1 MKIRVFCLVLGMFF
15 LVGCGKEENSTKTSK
30 DSSSESSYV
39 ESSKKESSNSIEE
52 SLQSTE
58 QDMFSLMIEAAQ
70 SQLPTIKEQ
79 LGAMYKDMT
88 ITEGDNH
95 TIIYTYTFAQD
106 PGLDVDMEALKPTL
120 AKGLKP
126 VIDGTKAMFPDVKVK
141 AIFLKPDGTEIGNMT
156 ITTADIDALSNSSTA
171 Q

>member
-1 MKIRVFCLVLGMFF
+1 MKLKVFCMVLGIFF
-15 LVGCGKEENSTKTSK
+15 LVGCSKEGNSVKTSK

-39 ESSKKESSNSIEE
+39 ESSKKESSGSTEG

-79 LGAMYKDMT
+79 LGDMYKDMT
-88 ITEGDNH
+88 ITEGENH

-106 PGLDVDMEALKPTL
+106 PGIDVDMEALKPTL

-126 VIDGTKAMFPDVKVK
+126 VIDGTKGMFPDVKIK
-141 AIFLKPDGTEIGNMT
+141 AIFLKPDETEIGNMT
-156 ITTADIDALSNSSTA
+156 ITTDDIDALSDSSTA

>member
-1 MKIRVFCLVLGMFF
+1 MKVRVFCLVLGMFF
-15 LVGCGKEENSTKTSK
+15 LVGCSKGDNSAITSK
-30 DSSSESSYV
+30 DSSTESSHV
-39 ESSKKESSNSIEE
+39 GSSKIDTSNSTEE

-58 QDMFSLMIEAAQ
+58 QDMFSLMVEAAQ

-106 PGLDVDMEALKPTL
+106 PGVNVDMEALKPTL
-120 AKGLKP
+120 AKELKP
-126 VIDGTKAMFPDVKVK
+126 VIDGTKVMFPDIKVK
-141 AIFLKPDGTEIGNMT
+141 AILLKPDGTEIGNMT
-156 ITTADIDALSNSSTA
+156 ITTDDIDALSDSSTA